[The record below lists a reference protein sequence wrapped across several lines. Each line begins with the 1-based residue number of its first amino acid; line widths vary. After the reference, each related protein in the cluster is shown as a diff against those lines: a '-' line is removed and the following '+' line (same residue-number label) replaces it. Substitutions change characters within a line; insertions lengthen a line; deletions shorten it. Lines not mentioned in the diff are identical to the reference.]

1 MNVTLVV
8 ATTFLVALFCVG
20 LVVAIV
26 VWLDWHKKHRD

>member
-1 MNVTLVV
+1 MNVSLVV

-26 VWLDWHKKHRD
+26 VWLVWHEKRKE